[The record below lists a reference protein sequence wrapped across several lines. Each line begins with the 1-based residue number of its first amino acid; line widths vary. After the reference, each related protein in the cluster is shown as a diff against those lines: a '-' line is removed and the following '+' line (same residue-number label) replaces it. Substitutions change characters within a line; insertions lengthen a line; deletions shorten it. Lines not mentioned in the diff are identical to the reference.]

1 MSIKSRSIGPKKHPM
16 QSKQNS
22 TRSQNQSNGK
32 ESFGKQ
38 SECNYCGASA
48 ILPKEKFRAV
58 LLKCKCRKCAKEGH
72 VARKS
77 LSKHQNVN
85 ALDDSVSD
93 DGQETYH
100 LITLYTHSVRSLS
113 VQKGKSFS
121 PRSNYQQ
128 QKLFLLGKRS
138 N

>member
-1 MSIKSRSIGPKKHPM
+1 MEIKSRSIGPKKHPM

-93 DGQETYH
+93 DG
-100 LITLYTHSVRSLS
+100 
-113 VQKGKSFS
+113 
-121 PRSNYQQ
+121 
-128 QKLFLLGKRS
+128 
-138 N
+138 